1 MCWSET
7 LLRRSLCPWATV
19 GPKNPMVMWELPK
32 SRSPTLNPEKRYLS
46 CFIFMEMVG
55 KAIHTHLAI
64 SWETRVLLSPL
75 TDMKGVGIKL
85 TRPIV
90 DNNLNVSIN
99 ILNIPKRNIYFEKS
113 KADDVQ
119 FILDLIKKI
128 EQEIPQADMTN
139 VNIAGRL
146 MSKLGYFD
154 RRWSKTQ
161 TGTTFETCA
170 TFCYLDWCISLFHT
184 SLGTSNGAA
193 MVYELL
199 IVTDKDRPFNRSQIM
214 IVL

>member
-1 MCWSET
+1 
-7 LLRRSLCPWATV
+7 
-19 GPKNPMVMWELPK
+19 
-32 SRSPTLNPEKRYLS
+32 
-46 CFIFMEMVG
+46 MVG

-146 MSKLGYFD
+146 ISKLGYFD
-154 RRWSKTQ
+154 RRWSKP
-161 TGTTFETCA
+161 GATFETCA
-170 TFCYLDWCISLFHT
+170 TFCYL
-184 SLGTSNGAA
+184 
-193 MVYELL
+193 
-199 IVTDKDRPFNRSQIM
+199 
-214 IVL
+214 